1 MSRAFEMEDDQND
14 PRAPVSMEQD
24 EYEIDIEDAEDQEDD
39 SLPEGQ
45 MEGDFE
51 GIGEGDEEEL
61 TDEQGKYYWRHMCF
75 NHYSVLVEQ
84 RILELGNEAL

>member
-61 TDEQGKYYWRHMCF
+61 TDEQ
-75 NHYSVLVEQ
+75 VEQ

>member
-1 MSRAFEMEDDQND
+1 MEDDQND

-61 TDEQGKYYWRHMCF
+61 TDEQ
-75 NHYSVLVEQ
+75 VEQ